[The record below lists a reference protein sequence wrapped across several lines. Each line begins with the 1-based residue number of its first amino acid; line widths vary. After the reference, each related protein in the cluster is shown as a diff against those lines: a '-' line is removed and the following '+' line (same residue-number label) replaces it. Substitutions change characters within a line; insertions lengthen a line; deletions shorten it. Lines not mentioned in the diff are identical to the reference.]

1 VKHKK
6 KFGVI
11 GLGHFGFHVAFTL
24 YEEGHEITAIDL
36 NKDKVQAVKDVSS
49 FAIVGDAANK
59 EFLEAQG
66 IKDMDAVVV
75 STGSRSHLSTLITLY
90 LKELKVPRILVKAI
104 SEDHG
109 RILERIGASDVIY
122 PEKDMAIRVARN
134 ISSPN
139 ILEYIPLAEEYSLSE
154 MSAAKG
160 LRGKSL
166 RELDLRNK
174 FQIMVIAIKDVL
186 TDAFIPNPSPDYK
199 IKDSDVLIILG
210 KTDDIDAAL
219 DKVAQG

>member
-1 VKHKK
+1 MKHKK
-6 KFGVI
+6 KFAII
-11 GLGHFGFHVAFTL
+11 GLGHFGFHVACAL
-24 YEEGHEITAIDL
+24 YEEGHEVTAIDL
-36 NKDKVQAVKDVSS
+36 NKDKIQDVKDFSS

-66 IKDMDAVVV
+66 IMDMNAVVV

-90 LKELKVPRILVKAI
+90 LKEIEAPRILVKAI

-109 RILERIGASDVIY
+109 RILERIGATDIIY
-122 PEKDMAIRVARN
+122 PEKDMAIRIARN

-154 MSAAKG
+154 MSAAEG

-166 RELDLRNK
+166 KELDLRNK
-174 FQIMVIAIKDVL
+174 FHITVVAIKDVL
-186 TDAFIPNPSPDYK
+186 TDSFIPNPSADYK
-199 IKDSDVLIILG
+199 IKDSDVLIVLG
-210 KTDDIDAAL
+210 KTDDIDAVL
-219 DKVAQG
+219 DKLTQG